1 MGTHATAGKKA
12 GWTLAGLAG
21 MVVLYAFLLSA
32 LAARAAA
39 VLPADLQ
46 RWFSALGSL

>member
-1 MGTHATAGKKA
+1 MGMHATAGKKA

-39 VLPADLQ
+39 VLPVDA
-46 RWFSALGSL
+46 RGWFTAF